1 MNYKV
6 EVLDQIEVLG
16 RGTILVVNKDNYH
29 LNDIINDE
37 YIISAIEYSQYS
49 SKMGLVVRKI
59 NLDGIKD
66 GNQ

>member
-1 MNYKV
+1 MNYQV
-6 EVLDQIEVLG
+6 EILDQIEVLG

-29 LNDIINDE
+29 LNDVINDE

-59 NLDGIKD
+59 NGELS
-66 GNQ
+66 N

>member
-6 EVLDQIEVLG
+6 EILDQIEVLG

-37 YIISAIEYSQYS
+37 YIISAIEYSQYG

-59 NLDGIKD
+59 NGELS
-66 GNQ
+66 N

>member
-6 EVLDQIEVLG
+6 EILDQIEVLG

-59 NLDGIKD
+59 NFEDIRD

>member
-37 YIISAIEYSQYS
+37 YIISAIEYFQYS

-59 NLDGIKD
+59 NGELS
-66 GNQ
+66 N

>member
-16 RGTILVVNKDNYH
+16 RGTILVVNRDNYH

-59 NLDGIKD
+59 NVDDTKD

>member
-6 EVLDQIEVLG
+6 EILDQIEVLG
-16 RGTILVVNKDNYH
+16 RGTILVVNRDNYH

-59 NLDGIKD
+59 NLEDIKD

>member
-16 RGTILVVNKDNYH
+16 RGTILVVNRDNYH

-59 NLDGIKD
+59 NFEDIRD

>member
-6 EVLDQIEVLG
+6 EILDQIEVLG

-37 YIISAIEYSQYS
+37 YIISAIECSQYG

-59 NLDGIKD
+59 NGELS
-66 GNQ
+66 N